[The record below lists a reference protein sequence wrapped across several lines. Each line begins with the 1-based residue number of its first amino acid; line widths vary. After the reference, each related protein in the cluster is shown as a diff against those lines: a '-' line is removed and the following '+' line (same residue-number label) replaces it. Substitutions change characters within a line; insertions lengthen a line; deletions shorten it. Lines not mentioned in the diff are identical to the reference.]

1 MERIKIYMNTPS
13 WNVGTNTDIRL
24 QREMACLEKDLENV
38 HLYFPKSKILSLPY
52 NIDKVCGFIK
62 RKILGTV
69 TLDTKDG
76 WVLRH
81 KALYNEPEIWFANC
95 DIIYAQG
102 ILPNNVH
109 GKPILLDLFYMRP
122 EDVNPTFSKKALEN
136 FGILS
141 NQIKELA
148 RTNGIFNLR
157 SDYAIRMVEELCPDN
172 AWKFRNL
179 PFLRPDIKAASTDEI
194 IEKHTNDDTTRF
206 LFCGA
211 QANRKGLP
219 VVIESFIKAKE
230 AYECKS
236 ELHIVSALSDGHVDI
251 PQRDDIIFHGEQ
263 PSNETQQLFRKCHAY
278 IMPSREES
286 FGLTYT
292 EAMANGLVTIARNF
306 EPQKEIL
313 DYGECGI
320 LTNIDTQSVTRSI
333 ESVLLMTKEERI
345 AFALKARDRFFKKY
359 SYGAALKEWQT
370 AIEDCFAQQ

>member
-13 WNVGTNTDIRL
+13 WNVGINTDIRL

-38 HLYFPKSKILSLPY
+38 NLYFPKSKILSLPY

-62 RKILGTV
+62 RKILGSV

-122 EDVNPTFSKKALEN
+122 EDVNPTFSKKAQEN
-136 FGILS
+136 FDILS

-179 PFLRPDIKAASTDEI
+179 PFLRPNIKAASTDEI
-194 IEKHTNDDTTRF
+194 TEKHTNDDTIRF

-211 QANRKGLP
+211 HNVTPSDRDRGYISDP
-219 VVIESFIKAKE
+219 VGHLRSCRIPGGTQRRLEHRRYSQR
-230 AYECKS
+230 
-236 ELHIVSALSDGHVDI
+236 SDGDSEH
-251 PQRDDIIFHGEQ
+251 H
-263 PSNETQQLFRKCHAY
+263 
-278 IMPSREES
+278 
-286 FGLTYT
+286 
-292 EAMANGLVTIARNF
+292 
-306 EPQKEIL
+306 
-313 DYGECGI
+313 CGI
-320 LTNIDTQSVTRSI
+320 V
-333 ESVLLMTKEERI
+333 
-345 AFALKARDRFFKKY
+345 
-359 SYGAALKEWQT
+359 AA
-370 AIEDCFAQQ
+370 

>member
-24 QREMACLEKDLENV
+24 QREMVCLEKDLENV
-38 HLYFPKSKILSLPY
+38 SLYFPKSWILSLPY

-62 RKILGTV
+62 RKVLGTV

-76 WVLRH
+76 WVLRR
-81 KALYNEPEIWFANC
+81 KALYNEPEIWFASC
-95 DIIYAQG
+95 DVIYAQG
-102 ILPNNVH
+102 ILPTNLH

-122 EDVNPTFSKKALEN
+122 EDVNPTFSEKAQVN
-136 FGILS
+136 FDILS
-141 NQIKELA
+141 KHIKELA
-148 RTNGIFNLR
+148 RTKGIFNLR

-179 PFLRPDIKAASTDEI
+179 PFLRPNIKAASTDEI

-230 AYECKS
+230 AHECKS
-236 ELHIVSALSDGHVDI
+236 ELHIVSALSDGNVGI
-251 PQRDDIIFHGEQ
+251 PQRDDIIFHGGL
-263 PSNETQQLFRKCHAY
+263 PFDETQELFRKCHAY

-292 EAMANGLVTIARNF
+292 EAMANGLVTIARNY
-306 EPQKEIL
+306 EPQREIL
-313 DYGECGI
+313 DYGKCGI

-333 ESVLLMTKEERI
+333 ENVLLLTREERI
-345 AFALKARDRFFKKY
+345 DFALKARDRFIKKY
-359 SYGAALKEWQT
+359 SYGAALKEWQK